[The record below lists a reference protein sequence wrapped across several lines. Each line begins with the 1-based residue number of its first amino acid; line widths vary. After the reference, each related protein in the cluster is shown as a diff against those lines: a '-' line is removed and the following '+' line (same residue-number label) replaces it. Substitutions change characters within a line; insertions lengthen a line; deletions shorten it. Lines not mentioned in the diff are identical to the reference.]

1 MVKINLNY
9 YCLVMKILL
18 FVICVCLATPTL
30 FAQYY
35 FTDIVAN
42 NQSAEQ
48 YKLLVA
54 AKVKQ
59 VKAINYDAR
68 GETIEG
74 FGIEQTIKNDGKKIV
89 TKTSIPNSST
99 SILENTYTNGRLIT
113 STNSNLQTFTTLST
127 TTTYSYNAKGG
138 ITSIVSASSDTAAS
152 AGILAETH
160 TWSYNEKGLPTL
172 MYKVKGMKD
181 TLKVLFTYDEKG
193 NVAEEKWTKNG
204 GKITENYYYYYN
216 DAGLLTDV
224 VRFNYLARKLLPD
237 FIYDYDT
244 DGKVVKMTQTIGGGT
259 DYLIWKYTYNDKGLK
274 ETESCYNKQKQFQGK
289 VMYEYSY

>member
-9 YCLVMKILL
+9 YCPVMKILL
-18 FVICVCLATPTL
+18 FVICVCLACPTL

-68 GETIEG
+68 DEAIKG
-74 FGIEQTIKNDGKKIV
+74 FGIEQTIKDEGKKII

-127 TTTYSYNAKGG
+127 TTTYSYNEKGG
-138 ITSIVSASSDTAAS
+138 ITSIVSASTDTAAS
-152 AGILAETH
+152 AGILAEIH
-160 TWSYNEKGLPTL
+160 TWQYNEKGLPTM

-237 FIYDYDT
+237 FIYEYDT

-259 DYLIWKYTYNDKGLK
+259 DYLVWKYTYNDKGLK
-274 ETESCYNKQKQFQGK
+274 ETESCYNKQKHLEGK
-289 VMYEYSY
+289 VVYEYSY